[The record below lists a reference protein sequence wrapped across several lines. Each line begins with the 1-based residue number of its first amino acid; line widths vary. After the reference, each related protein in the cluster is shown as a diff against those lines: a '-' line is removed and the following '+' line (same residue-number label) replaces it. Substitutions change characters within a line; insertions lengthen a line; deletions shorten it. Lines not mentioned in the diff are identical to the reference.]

1 MKNFRSAI
9 QFLTVLPAG
18 RAAEFDAPGML
29 PWFPLVGL
37 LLGGLLALFDSFACR
52 WWSPAVV
59 AVLDVVLLTAMT
71 GAFHL
76 DGLGDTADGLFSH
89 RPKEKTLEIMKDS
102 RIGAMG
108 AVALGSVLALKWAGI
123 SGLSDHRSLLL
134 ILVPAYARGGILIAM
149 RCLEYGRPGGG
160 TGLPFFSRKLAGRH
174 FWALAATML
183 LSLGLGPI
191 ALALPL
197 NAGFVLL
204 TAGVIAYYKRRLGC
218 VTGDMLGAM
227 TEATEAGLF
236 LIASMGGIR

>member
-18 RAAEFDAPGML
+18 RAAEFDAAGML

-37 LLGGLLALFDSFACR
+37 LLGGLLALFDSLASR

-59 AVLDVVLLTAMT
+59 AILDVVLLAIMT

-108 AVALGSVLALKWAGI
+108 VVALISALALKGAGI
-123 SGLSDHRSLLL
+123 SGLNDHRSLLL
-134 ILVPAYARGGILIAM
+134 ILVPAYARGGILFAM

-160 TGLPFFSRKLAGRH
+160 TGLPFFTRKLAGRH
-174 FWALAATML
+174 LWALAATML
-183 LSLGLGPI
+183 LSLGLGPM
-191 ALALPL
+191 ALRL

-204 TAGVIAYYKRRLGC
+204 TAGIIAYYKRRLGC

-236 LIASMGGIR
+236 LIASMGGVR

>member
-1 MKNFRSAI
+1 MKNFRAAI

-18 RAAEFDAPGML
+18 KLGDFDAPGML

-37 LLGGLLALFDSFACR
+37 LLGGLLALFDSFASR
-52 WWSPAVV
+52 WWSPAAV
-59 AVLDVVLLTAMT
+59 AVLDVVLLAGLT

-108 AVALGSVLALKWAGI
+108 VVALSSVLALKWAGI
-123 SGLSDHRSLLL
+123 SGLNDHRLFLLA
-134 ILVPAYARGGILIAM
+134 LVPAYARGGILFAM
-149 RCLEYGRPGGG
+149 RWLEYGRPGGG
-160 TGLPFFSRKLAGRH
+160 TGSLFFTRKIAGRQ
-174 FWALAATML
+174 FWALAVTVL
-183 LSLGLGPI
+183 LSLGLGPMS
-191 ALALPL
+191 LRL

-204 TAGVIAYYKRRLGC
+204 TAGVIAFYKHRLGC

-236 LIASMGGIR
+236 LIAAMGGVR

>member
-9 QFLTVLPAG
+9 RFLTVLPAG
-18 RAAEFDAPGML
+18 KAAEFDASGML

-37 LLGGLLALFDSFACR
+37 LLGGLLALFDSFAAR
-52 WWSPAVV
+52 WWSPAAV
-59 AVLDVVLLTAMT
+59 AVLDVVLLAGMT

-89 RPKEKTLEIMKDS
+89 RSKEKTLEIMKDS

-108 AVALGSVLALKWAGI
+108 VVALSSVLALKWAGI
-123 SGLSDHRSLLL
+123 SGLNDQRLFVLV
-134 ILVPAYARGGILIAM
+134 LVPAYARGGILFAM

-160 TGLPFFSRKLAGRH
+160 TGLPFFTRKIAGRH
-174 FWALAATML
+174 FWALAVTVL
-183 LSLGLGPI
+183 LSLGLGPM
-191 ALALPL
+191 ALRL

-236 LIASMGGIR
+236 LIAAMGGIR

>member
-37 LLGGLLALFDSFACR
+37 LLGGLLALLDSFASR

-59 AVLDVVLLTAMT
+59 AVLDVVLLAVMT

-89 RPKEKTLEIMKDS
+89 RTREKALEIMKDS

-108 AVALGSVLALKWAGI
+108 VVALGSVLALKWAGI
-123 SGLSDHRSLLL
+123 SGLNDHRSLLL
-134 ILVPAYARGGILIAM
+134 ILVPAYARGGILAAM

-160 TGLPFFSRKLAGRH
+160 TGLPFFTRKPAARH
-174 FWALAATML
+174 FWALAAAML
-183 LSLGLGPI
+183 LSLGLGPM
-191 ALALPL
+191 ALRL
-197 NAGFVLL
+197 NVGFVLL